1 MASLQANM
9 NFLENDCMLE
19 QNARK
24 QTPLKI
30 QFYYQVNMTQPKNI
44 CFDFGLIFTLFLAI
58 WLFAAQFLNCSNSLN
73 FEAKINFNTS
83 KEKFPK

>member
-1 MASLQANM
+1 MARLQANM

-30 QFYYQVNMTQPKNI
+30 QFYFQVNIILPTSTISKAKKRH
-44 CFDFGLIFTLFLAI
+44 CFFSCLILTLCERMRS
-58 WLFAAQFLNCSNSLN
+58 AASAHCTADS
-73 FEAKINFNTS
+73 I
-83 KEKFPK
+83 